1 MNRQKKIEIQSNET
15 QDEQERDDF
24 KTPEGTRREGP
35 PFPNNLST
43 KSSRIQTPKPTS
55 SEEKGETERRRG
67 GRLGRVGGR
76 LVVWVPGAG
85 REERGEGLFNPL
97 TLD

>member
-15 QDEQERDDF
+15 QDEQERDEF

-35 PFPNNLST
+35 PFPINLRT
-43 KSSRIQTPKPTS
+43 KSSGIQTPKPTS

-67 GRLGRVGGR
+67 GRLGRVGGH

-85 REERGEGLFNPL
+85 REERGGVI
-97 TLD
+97 